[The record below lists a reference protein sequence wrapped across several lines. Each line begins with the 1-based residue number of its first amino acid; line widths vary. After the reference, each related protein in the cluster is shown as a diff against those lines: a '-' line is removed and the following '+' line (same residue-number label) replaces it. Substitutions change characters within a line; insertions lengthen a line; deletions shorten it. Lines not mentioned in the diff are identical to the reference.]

1 MPSRA
6 EGRHRGGRAHKYSHL
21 QKWRPTKKA
30 MAPGGQRRRRR
41 RTNVIKKETKTK
53 ARQSKAKQ
61 WRSEGK
67 EKCKV
72 EADGKTEEP
81 RLAAES

>member
-1 MPSRA
+1 
-6 EGRHRGGRAHKYSHL
+6 
-21 QKWRPTKKA
+21 

-41 RTNVIKKETKTK
+41 RANVIKKGKQNQSEAK
-53 ARQSKAKQ
+53 QSKAMAKQ
-61 WRSEGK
+61 GD

>member
-1 MPSRA
+1 
-6 EGRHRGGRAHKYSHL
+6 
-21 QKWRPTKKA
+21 

-41 RTNVIKKETKTK
+41 RANVIKKGKQN
-53 ARQSKAKQ
+53 QSKAKQ
-61 WRSEGK
+61 WRSEGE

>member
-1 MPSRA
+1 
-6 EGRHRGGRAHKYSHL
+6 
-21 QKWRPTKKA
+21 

-41 RTNVIKKETKTK
+41 RANVIKKGKQN
-53 ARQSKAKQ
+53 QSKAKQ
-61 WRSEGK
+61 WQREGE